1 MKAPT
6 NRMNR
11 APNTRGLAW
20 QGLVREVQNGLLTPM
35 LLALL
40 VAVSAVTAVGFFVDR
55 VDGAMREQAAQF
67 LAADARMEAPDPLD
81 NALEAA
87 RALDLTTSSQV
98 TFPTVVLAG
107 EQTLLVGLKAVD
119 DDYPLRGELTIR
131 TDESS
136 RSVTSGPPPGEAWVA
151 PRAQLSLGL
160 DLGDTLEVG
169 QSELPVTAVLE
180 REPDVGNIFSQAAPR
195 LMIHRDDLAATGLV
209 TDTSRVEHALLV
221 SSDADDRAARLDRLA
236 EQLPAEVELERP
248 ENSQPAFETAFD
260 RAARFLGLASVV
272 AVLLAG
278 AALVIAAR
286 HYNRIQQDTAA
297 LMRAL
302 GASSQQI
309 GAIYRWRLLMLALA
323 AAIPGIAIGAAT
335 QVLLADL
342 MTAVLDVDLPPPG
355 LMPVALGLG
364 VALVA
369 LFGFALPSLVQL
381 KHTPPLRVLN
391 QRATAP
397 SPAASLLFGA
407 GVAAIALLVWFQAR
421 DAVLALYVLAGLA
434 ASLGAFLVVAW
445 LLVSALRRW
454 PARGVARFGLAR
466 MARARWVSATQIA
479 ALALGVTAVLLLS
492 VVRADLIEAWEGQI
506 PADAPNVFAINIQP
520 DEVDQLRAFLDRQG
534 IEGAGFYPMVRARWE
549 QVNDTNVDLG
559 QYEGRAH
566 RLASREFNLSVGDDL
581 PPDNELVEGEFP
593 GGGFSVEQGIA
604 ETLGWSLGDRLTFR
618 IDGRAISGEITS
630 IRTVDWDS
638 MRPNFFVISDPV
650 LMEDVTA
657 QYITSFHLPDGSEDR
672 QVELLRAFPTVTL
685 FDVSR
690 ILDEVRTLIA
700 RASQAVEYVFA
711 FTLAAGL
718 VVLLAAFGASERQR
732 IHDAAVLRVMGAS
745 RRMVLKALWIEFLAL
760 GLLVGLLAAIAAM
773 GVGSLLSAQVF
784 DLPWRLNP
792 WLLAWGL
799 GAGLLLAALITPL
812 LGRRMTRVAPAR
824 ALRG

>member
-1 MKAPT
+1 
-6 NRMNR
+6 MNR
-11 APNTRGLAW
+11 APNTRRLAW

-55 VDGAMREQAAQF
+55 VDGAMRAQAAQF
-67 LAADARMEAPDPLD
+67 LAADARVEAPDPLD
-81 NALEAA
+81 AALEDAQ
-87 RALDLTTSSQV
+87 ALDLTTSRQV

-107 EQTLLVGLKAVD
+107 ERTLLVGLKAVD
-119 DDYPLRGELTIR
+119 DAYPLRGELQVRDERGSR
-131 TDESS
+131 T
-136 RSVTSGPPPGEAWVA
+136 VTDGPPPGETWIA
-151 PRAQLSLGL
+151 PRALLSLGL
-160 DLGDTLEVG
+160 DLGDILQIG
-169 QSELPVTAVLE
+169 QSERPVTAVLE
-180 REPDVGNIFSQAAPR
+180 REPDVGNVFSQAAPR
-195 LMIHRDDLAATGLV
+195 VMIHHDDLAATRLV
-209 TDTSRVEHALLV
+209 TDTSRVEHALLLA
-221 SSDADDRAARLDRLA
+221 SDADDRSERLDRLA
-236 EQLPAEVELERP
+236 EQLPAELELERP
-248 ENSQPAFETAFD
+248 ESSQPAFETAFD

-302 GASSQQI
+302 GASSRQI

-323 AAIPGIAIGAAT
+323 AAVPGIAIGAVT
-335 QVLLADL
+335 QLLLADL
-342 MTAVLDVDLPPPG
+342 MSAVLEVDLPPPS
-355 LMPVALGLG
+355 LAPVGLGLA

-369 LFGFALPSLVQL
+369 LFGFALPSLIQL

-407 GVAAIALLVWFQAR
+407 GVAAISLLVWFQAR
-421 DAVLALYVLAGLA
+421 DAALALYVLGGLA
-434 ASLGAFLVVAW
+434 ASLGAFLIVAW

-492 VVRADLIEAWEGQI
+492 VVRADLIDAWERQI
-506 PADAPNVFAINIQP
+506 PTDAPNVFAINIQP
-520 DEVDQLRAFLDRQG
+520 DEVDEMRAFLDRKG
-534 IEGAGFYPMVRARWE
+534 IEDAGFYPMIRGRLKASNGT
-549 QVNDTNVDLG
+549 QVDPED
-559 QYEGRAH
+559 YEGRAH
-566 RLASREFNLSVGDDL
+566 RLATREFNLSTAEDL
-581 PPDNELVEGEFP
+581 SADNRVLAGTFP
-593 GGGFSVEQGIA
+593 AEGFSVEEGIA
-604 ETLGWSLGDRLTFR
+604 ETLGWSLGDQLTFR
-618 IDGRAISGEITS
+618 IDGRSISGEITS
-630 IRTVDWDS
+630 IRSVDWDS
-638 MRPNFFVISDPV
+638 MRPNFFVIANPG
-650 LMEDVTA
+650 LMQNVAA
-657 QYITSFHLPDGSEDR
+657 QYITSFHLPEGSEDR
-672 QVELLRAFPTVTL
+672 QVELLRTFPTVTL

-711 FTLAAGL
+711 FTVAAGL

-745 RRMVLKALWIEFLAL
+745 RRMVLNALWIEFLAL
-760 GLLVGLLAAIAAM
+760 GLLVGLLAAFAAM
-773 GVGSLLSAQVF
+773 GVGSLLSTQVF
-784 DLPWRLNP
+784 GLPWRLNP
-792 WLLAWGL
+792 WLLAWGIA
-799 GAGLLLAALITPL
+799 AGLLLAGLITPL
-812 LGRRMTRVAPAR
+812 LGRRMTRVAPAK

>member
-1 MKAPT
+1 MSQASNT
-6 NRMNR
+6 
-11 APNTRGLAW
+11 APNTRRLAW

-55 VDGAMREQAAQF
+55 VDGAMRAQAAQF
-67 LAADARMEAPDPLD
+67 LAADARVEAPSPLD
-81 NALEAA
+81 AALETA
-87 RALDLTTSSQV
+87 RELDLTTSRQV
-98 TFPTVVLAG
+98 TFPTVVLTG

-119 DDYPLRGELTIR
+119 DAYPLRGELQIR
-131 TDESS
+131 QDGAT
-136 RSVTSGPPPGEAWVA
+136 RTVTHGPPPGEAWVA
-151 PRAQLSLGL
+151 PRARLSLGL
-160 DLGDTLEVG
+160 ELGDTLQVG
-169 QSELPVTAVLE
+169 QSELPVTAVIE
-180 REPDVGNIFSQAAPR
+180 REPDVGNVFSQAAPR
-195 LMIHRDDLAATGLV
+195 LMIHRDDLAATELV
-209 TDTSRVEHALLV
+209 TDTSRVEHALLLA
-221 SSDADDRAARLDRLA
+221 SEADDRAARLDRLA
-236 EQLPAEVELERP
+236 EQLPAEYELERP

-286 HYNRIQQDTAA
+286 HYNRIQQNTAA

-302 GASSQQI
+302 GAASGQI

-323 AAIPGIAIGAAT
+323 AAIPGIAIGALT
-335 QVLLADL
+335 QLLLADL
-342 MTAVLDVDLPPPG
+342 MTAVLEVDLPPPS
-355 LMPVALGLG
+355 LMPVALGLA

-369 LFGFALPSLVQL
+369 LFGFALPSLIQL

-391 QRATAP
+391 QRAAAP

-407 GVAAIALLVWFQAR
+407 GLIAIALLVWFQAR
-421 DAVLALYVLAGLA
+421 DAALALYVLGGLA
-434 ASLGAFLVVAW
+434 VSLGAFLIVAW

-492 VVRADLIEAWEGQI
+492 VVRADLIEAWERQI
-506 PADAPNVFAINIQP
+506 PTNAPNVFAINIQP
-520 DEVDQLRAFLDRQG
+520 DEVDEMRGFLERQG
-534 IEGAGFYPMVRARWE
+534 IEDAGFYPMIRGRLEASNGNE
-549 QVNDTNVDLG
+549 IDLDN
-559 QYEGRAH
+559 YEGRAH
-566 RLASREFNLSVGDDL
+566 RLATREFNLSTSDEL
-581 PPDNELVEGEFP
+581 AADNRVVAGSFP
-593 GGGFSVEQGIA
+593 SEGFSVEEGIA

-618 IDGRAISGEITS
+618 VDGKEITGEITS
-630 IRTVDWDS
+630 IRSVDWDS
-638 MRPNFFVISDPV
+638 MRPNFFVTASPA
-650 LMEDVTA
+650 LMENVAA

-690 ILDEVRTLIA
+690 ILDEVRTLIT

-711 FTLAAGL
+711 FTVMAGL

-745 RRMVLKALWIEFLAL
+745 RRMVLNALWIEFLAL
-760 GLLVGLLAAIAAM
+760 GLLVGLLAAFAAM

-792 WLLAWGL
+792 WLLAWGI

>member
-1 MKAPT
+1 
-6 NRMNR
+6 
-11 APNTRGLAW
+11 
-20 QGLVREVQNGLLTPM
+20 
-35 LLALL
+35 
-40 VAVSAVTAVGFFVDR
+40 
-55 VDGAMREQAAQF
+55 
-67 LAADARMEAPDPLD
+67 
-81 NALEAA
+81 
-87 RALDLTTSSQV
+87 
-98 TFPTVVLAG
+98 
-107 EQTLLVGLKAVD
+107 
-119 DDYPLRGELTIR
+119 
-131 TDESS
+131 
-136 RSVTSGPPPGEAWVA
+136 
-151 PRAQLSLGL
+151 
-160 DLGDTLEVG
+160 
-169 QSELPVTAVLE
+169 
-180 REPDVGNIFSQAAPR
+180 
-195 LMIHRDDLAATGLV
+195 
-209 TDTSRVEHALLV
+209 
-221 SSDADDRAARLDRLA
+221 
-236 EQLPAEVELERP
+236 
-248 ENSQPAFETAFD
+248 FETAFD

-286 HYNRIQQDTAA
+286 HYNRIQQDAAA

-302 GASSQQI
+302 GASSRQI

-335 QVLLADL
+335 QLLLADL
-342 MTAVLDVDLPPPG
+342 MTTVLDVDLPPPG
-355 LMPVALGLG
+355 LFPVVLGLA

-391 QRATAP
+391 QQSVAP
-397 SPAASLLFGA
+397 SPAAGLLFGA

-421 DAVLALYVLAGLA
+421 DPALALYVLGGLT
-434 ASLGAFLVVAW
+434 ASLGTFLVVAW
-445 LLVSALRRW
+445 LLVTALRRW

-492 VVRADLIEAWEGQI
+492 VVRADLIDAWEAQI
-506 PADAPNVFAINIQP
+506 PDDAPNVFAINIQP
-520 DEVDQLRAFLDRQG
+520 DEVDDLRAFLDRQG
-534 IEGAGFYPMVRARWE
+534 IEDAGFYPMIRGRW
-549 QVNDTNVDLG
+549 QAMNDDAVDVG

-566 RLASREFNLSVGDDL
+566 RLATREFNLSVGDEL
-581 PPDNELVEGEFP
+581 PADNELVAGEFP
-593 GGGFSVEQGIA
+593 AEGFSVEQGIA

-618 IDGRAISGEITS
+618 VDGRDIDGEITS

-638 MRPNFFVISDPV
+638 MRPNFFVIATPG
-650 LMEDVTA
+650 LMENVAA
-657 QYITSFHLPDGSEDR
+657 QHITSFHLPEGSEDR
-672 QVELLRAFPTVTL
+672 QVELLREFPTVTL

-690 ILDEVRTLIA
+690 ILDEIRTLIA

-745 RRMVLKALWIEFLAL
+745 RHMVLKALWIEFLAL
-760 GLLVGLLAAIAAM
+760 GLLVGLLAAVAAM

-812 LGRRMTRVAPAR
+812 LGRRMTRVAPAK
-824 ALRG
+824 ALRN